1 MGIAYEV
8 SDGIA
13 IVRFD
18 RPDKLNALTLA
29 MYRELGDAFI
39 SARDDKRVR
48 VVILTASGQR
58 AFCVGADLGESIP
71 ALMDDKFD
79 ISQWDDAHLKN
90 LRLYKPV
97 LCAIN
102 GLCLGGGFE
111 IMLGTDIRI
120 ASDTAKFALPEPSLG
135 IVPAGGTL
143 VRLVRQIPYAHAME
157 LLLTANGFSAHE
169 LLAKGLINRVVAPAE
184 LMPQTLALAERIKA
198 LSPSAI
204 AVIKESVNRLID
216 LPEAEAFAEEARLG
230 QRAFTSQDARK
241 GLAAFA
247 RKQTPVFD

>member
-13 IVRFD
+13 MIRFD
-18 RPDKLNALTLA
+18 RPDKLNALTLS

-39 SARDDKRVR
+39 AARDDARVR

-71 ALMDDKFD
+71 ALMEDAFD

-120 ASDTAKFALPEPSLG
+120 AAD
-135 IVPAGGTL
+135 
-143 VRLVRQIPYAHAME
+143 HA
-157 LLLTANGFSAHE
+157 
-169 LLAKGLINRVVAPAE
+169 
-184 LMPQTLALAERIKA
+184 
-198 LSPSAI
+198 
-204 AVIKESVNRLID
+204 
-216 LPEAEAFAEEARLG
+216 
-230 QRAFTSQDARK
+230 
-241 GLAAFA
+241 
-247 RKQTPVFD
+247 

>member
-1 MGIAYEV
+1 MGISYEV

-13 IVRFD
+13 MVRFN
-18 RPDKLNALTLA
+18 RPNKLNALTLS
-29 MYRELGDAFI
+29 MYRELGNAFI
-39 SARDDKRVR
+39 AAREDPRVR

-58 AFCVGADLGESIP
+58 AFCVGADLDESIP
-71 ALMDDKFD
+71 ALMEDRFD

-120 ASDTAKFALPEPSLG
+120 AAENAKFALPEASLG

-143 VRLVRQIPYAHAME
+143 VRLVRQIPYVHAME
-157 LLLTANGFSAHE
+157 LMMTANGFSAHE
-169 LLAKGLINRVVAPAE
+169 LLAKGLINRVVPQDQ

-198 LSPSAI
+198 LSPIAL
-204 AVIKESVNRLID
+204 AVIKESVQRLVD
-216 LPEAEAFAEEARLG
+216 MPEAEAFAEEARLG
-230 QRAFTSQDARK
+230 QRAFTSDHARK

-247 RKQTPVFD
+247 KKQTPVFD

>member
-1 MGIAYEV
+1 MGIAYDV

-13 IVRFD
+13 MIRFN
-18 RPDKLNALTLA
+18 RPDKLNALTLS

-39 SARDDKRVR
+39 AARDDTRVR

-71 ALMDDKFD
+71 ALMDDTFD

-90 LRLYKPV
+90 LQLYKPV

-120 ASDTAKFALPEPSLG
+120 AADHAKFALPEPSLG

-143 VRLVRQIPYAHAME
+143 VRLVRQVPYVHAME
-157 LLLTANGFSAHE
+157 LLLTANGFSAQE
-169 LLAKGLINRVVAPAE
+169 LLAKGLLNRVVPIAE

-198 LSPSAI
+198 MSPGAL
-204 AVIKESVNRLID
+204 AVIKESVQRLVD
-216 LPEAEAFAEEARLG
+216 LPERDAFAEEARLG
-230 QRAFTSQDARK
+230 QRAFTSADARR

-247 RKQTPVFD
+247 QRQTPVFD

>member
-1 MGIAYEV
+1 MTIAYDV

-13 IVRFD
+13 MVRFN
-18 RPDKLNALTLA
+18 RPDKLNALTLS

-39 SARDDKRVR
+39 AAREDKRVR

-71 ALMDDKFD
+71 ALMEDQFD

-120 ASDTAKFALPEPSLG
+120 ASETAKFALPEPSLG

-143 VRLVRQIPYAHAME
+143 VRLARQVPYAHAME
-157 LLLTANGFSAHE
+157 LLLTGNGFSARE
-169 LLAKGLINRVVAPAE
+169 LLAKGVLNRVVPPSE
-184 LMPQTLALAERIKA
+184 LMPQTLAIAERIRA
-198 LSPSAI
+198 LSPSAL
-204 AVIKESVNRLID
+204 AVVKESVQRLAD

-230 QRAFTSQDARK
+230 QRAFTSADARK

-247 RKQTPVFD
+247 RRQTPVFD